1 MISGSRELGTQRRMT
16 SYIIFTYLIMWKVIL
31 STGQQATRATRN
43 QVSKATTQSIA
54 TPTATRTPFSTTPL
68 SQIEKGQGTLDREA
82 LNPERSETAKSGTDG
97 EVAKHP
103 SSFDPSNTAPESELA
118 ANEEESKQ
126 EGKKESPL
134 NMSPANKGASAYRRL
149 AEDGPDRN
157 RDRGASSSRGSPKK
171 GRGIHVKEDGTHVSY
186 RD

>member
-1 MISGSRELGTQRRMT
+1 M
-16 SYIIFTYLIMWKVIL
+16 
-31 STGQQATRATRN
+31 
-43 QVSKATTQSIA
+43 
-54 TPTATRTPFSTTPL
+54 
-68 SQIEKGQGTLDREA
+68 
-82 LNPERSETAKSGTDG
+82 NPERSETAKSGTDG

-103 SSFDPSNTAPESELA
+103 SAFDPKNTAPESELA
-118 ANEEESKQ
+118 ATEEESKQ

-134 NMSPANKGASAYRRL
+134 NMSPANRDASAWRRQ

-157 RDRGASSSRGSPKK
+157 RDREASSSRGAPKK

>member
-1 MISGSRELGTQRRMT
+1 
-16 SYIIFTYLIMWKVIL
+16 MWKNIISAGL
-31 STGQQATRATRN
+31 KATRATRG
-43 QVSKATTQSIA
+43 QVSKATTQSLA
-54 TPTATRTPFSTTPL
+54 TPTATRTPFSTSPL
-68 SQIEKGQGTLDREA
+68 PRIEKGQDPLDRET

-103 SSFDPSNTAPESELA
+103 SAFDPKNTAPESELA
-118 ANEEESKQ
+118 ATEEESRQ
-126 EGKKESPL
+126 EGKTESPL
-134 NMSPANKGASAYRRL
+134 NMSPANRDASAWRHE

-157 RDRGASSSRGSPKK
+157 RDRAASSSRGAPKK

>member
-1 MISGSRELGTQRRMT
+1 
-16 SYIIFTYLIMWKVIL
+16 MWKTII
-31 STGQQATRATRN
+31 SAGQQATRASRS
-43 QVSKATTQSIA
+43 QLSKPTSQSLA

-68 SQIEKGQGTLDREA
+68 RQIEDGQSSLDRET

-103 SSFDPSNTAPESELA
+103 SAFDPKNTAPESELA
-118 ANEEESKQ
+118 ATEEESRQ

-134 NMSPANKGASAYRRL
+134 NMSPANRDASAWRRQE
-149 AEDGPDRN
+149 EDGPDRN
-157 RDRGASSSRGSPKK
+157 RDREASSSRGAPKK

>member
-1 MISGSRELGTQRRMT
+1 
-16 SYIIFTYLIMWKVIL
+16 MWKPIF
-31 STGQQATRATRN
+31 SAGQQATRATWS
-43 QVSKATTQSIA
+43 QVSKTTTHSLA
-54 TPTATRTPFSTTPL
+54 TPTATRTPFSTTALP
-68 SQIEKGQGTLDREA
+68 QIEKGQGPLDRET

-103 SSFDPSNTAPESELA
+103 SAFDPKNTAPESELA
-118 ANEEESKQ
+118 ATEEESRQ
-126 EGKKESPL
+126 EGKTESPL
-134 NMSPANKGASAYRRL
+134 DMSPANRGASAWRRQ

-157 RDRGASSSRGSPKK
+157 RDRAASSSRGASKK

>member
-1 MISGSRELGTQRRMT
+1 
-16 SYIIFTYLIMWKVIL
+16 MWKTII
-31 STGQQATRATRN
+31 SAGQQATLATRN
-43 QVSKATTQSIA
+43 QVSKATPKSLA

-68 SQIEKGQGTLDREA
+68 CQIERGQGSLERET

-103 SSFDPSNTAPESELA
+103 SAFDPKNTAPETELA
-118 ANEEESKQ
+118 ATEEESRQ

-134 NMSPANKGASAYRRL
+134 NMSPANRDASAWRRQ

-157 RDRGASSSRGSPKK
+157 QDRGASSARGATKK